1 MGAKGAKR
9 PSRLGVAVEDPHDV
23 PQQAGDIVGLC
34 LIKVDTLDRMRIWN
48 EMMLC
53 EHPQGA
59 GPLVGAQ
66 MRYLIDSAHGWLG
79 GLGFGAAAIQLAD
92 RDR

>member
-1 MGAKGAKR
+1 M
-9 PSRLGVAVEDPHDV
+9 RL
-23 PQQAGDIVGLC
+23 
-34 LIKVDTLDRMRIWN
+34 WN

-66 MRYLIDSAHGWLG
+66 MRYLIGSEHGWRG
-79 GLGFGAAAIQLAD
+79 GLGFAASALRLAD
-92 RDR
+92 RPARVLRTRPCPSGKPA